1 MLGSRLTMDK
11 FRLRWKLG
19 RSTLIAFFTST
30 NDLLWLN
37 TNFPWII
44 LVWSNGRVRCAD
56 IAKVLKGVKC
66 RYGLRRGMYNIN
78 AVRRRLPRGFRVL
91 LRLLPKVRK
100 LTLNAFIIALI
111 RPYRNDFLRF
121 YKTIYTRRQIGR
133 TCYANLTD
141 IQEFS
146 QLSSWL
152 CITDEFKY
160 GKSRL

>member
-1 MLGSRLTMDK
+1 
-11 FRLRWKLG
+11 
-19 RSTLIAFFTST
+19 
-30 NDLLWLN
+30 
-37 TNFPWII
+37 
-44 LVWSNGRVRCAD
+44 
-56 IAKVLKGVKC
+56 
-66 RYGLRRGMYNIN
+66 MYNIN

-100 LTLNAFIIALI
+100 LTLNTFIIALI

-121 YKTIYTRRQIGR
+121 YKTIYTRLQIGR

>member
-1 MLGSRLTMDK
+1 MLNEMLGSRLKMYK
-11 FRLRWKLG
+11 FRLRLQLG
-19 RSTLIAFFTST
+19 RSTFVAFFYL
-30 NDLLWLN
+30 DLWLWLN

-100 LTLNAFIIALI
+100 LTLNTFIIALI

-121 YKTIYTRRQIGR
+121 YKTIYTWRQIGR

-146 QLSSWL
+146 QLSS
-152 CITDEFKY
+152 
-160 GKSRL
+160 